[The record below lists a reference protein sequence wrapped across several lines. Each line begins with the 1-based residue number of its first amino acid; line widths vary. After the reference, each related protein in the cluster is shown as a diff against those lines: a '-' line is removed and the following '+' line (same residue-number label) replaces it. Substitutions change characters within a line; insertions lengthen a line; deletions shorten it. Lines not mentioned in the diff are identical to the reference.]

1 MTENKLIKGN
11 FSVRELK
18 LMFVSVFLLCISL
31 CLIGCGGTD
40 LSPKEGQEAP
50 LSRDETRKTNFGKL
64 FGDSFLFFGETKKFD
79 ANATTG
85 MRVNPYLWQASL
97 DVLSFIPLTSVDANG
112 GVIIT
117 EWYSAPEK
125 PNERVK
131 VTAHIND
138 RQLRVDA
145 IRIIIHKQL
154 RSKNGEWVNAAVDP
168 SVIVDMEDIILTK
181 ARQLKVRA
189 AQR

>member
-1 MTENKLIKGN
+1 MNKKSWMREKL
-11 FSVRELK
+11 SVRDVKQIL
-18 LMFVSVFLLCISL
+18 FLGIP
-31 CLIGCGGTD
+31 LILAGCSTD

-50 LSRDETRKTNFGKL
+50 LTREEKRKTDFGKL
-64 FGDSFLFFGETKKFD
+64 FGDDFLFFGESKKFD

-97 DVLSFIPLTSVDANG
+97 DVLSFIPLSSVDANG

-117 EWYSAPEK
+117 EWYNAPDK

-131 VTAHIND
+131 VTARIND
-138 RQLRVDA
+138 RQLRADA
-145 IRIIIHKQL
+145 LVVIIHKQI
-154 RSKNGEWVNAAVDP
+154 RGKHGEWVNATVEP
-168 SVIVDMEDIILTK
+168 SVVTDMEDIILTK

-189 AQR
+189 TQK